1 MPKETLGSGIRMWS
15 SSFVGLRKNRKGGIT
30 MNDDILKGKWHEI
43 QGEVK
48 KQWGK
53 LTDDDLLTI
62 SGEKE
67 KLVGVLRTKYGYAK
81 DKAEAEYKSFI
92 DKQKK

>member
-1 MPKETLGSGIRMWS
+1 
-15 SSFVGLRKNRKGGIT
+15 

-81 DKAEAEYKSFI
+81 DKAEDEYKSFI
-92 DKQKK
+92 DRHKK

>member
-1 MPKETLGSGIRMWS
+1 MRSKS
-15 SSFVGLRKNRKGGIT
+15 
-30 MNDDILKGKWHEI
+30 
-43 QGEVK
+43 
-48 KQWGK
+48 QWGK

>member
-1 MPKETLGSGIRMWS
+1 VCNKNIGETYP
-15 SSFVGLRKNRKGGIT
+15 FGLQKHRKGAIT

-67 KLVGVLRTKYGYAK
+67 KLLGVLQTKYGYVK
-81 DKAEAEYKSFI
+81 EKAEAEYKSFI
-92 DKQKK
+92 DKQK